1 VPVAAAEQPVGTS
14 GQSDRPARLPR
25 TASNM
30 ALFEL
35 FSALTIAGGFG
46 IRRLRAHLA
55 Q

>member
-1 VPVAAAEQPVGTS
+1 
-14 GQSDRPARLPR
+14 
-25 TASNM
+25 M

-46 IRRLRAHLA
+46 IRRLRAHLG